1 MPLCN
6 DSSRNLAVAVAL
18 LFAGVLYFSFSTR
31 SISDPISDLLH
42 NTNTPQQVWLQKTIE
57 FPQDE
62 LEAVLE
68 SAAAGN
74 NNTVI
79 IALVNRAYV
88 VEVGEGRT
96 MLDLFLESFW
106 EGEGTLPLLDHLVLV
121 ATDHTAYDRC
131 RFKRLHCYKMD
142 IKGVDLEGEKVY
154 MSADFIEMM
163 WLRTHFLLD
172 VLRHGYHILFTDT
185 DVLWL
190 RTPFSRL
197 SNNGS
202 LDMQISVDQN
212 NVEAGHAI
220 NTGFFHVRSNNKTF
234 SLFNK
239 WYDMRLNSP
248 GMKEQDVLQK
258 LLDTG
263 FFNQLG
269 LNVNFLNTTEFS
281 GFCQDSTD
289 MGVVTTVHANCCRHI
304 PAKVFDL
311 TLVLSDWK
319 SYKTSHVNNKW
330 SPHHK
335 CGGSWKDND
344 YVPKP

>member
-18 LFAGVLYFSFSTR
+18 FFAGVLYFSFSTH
-31 SISDPISDLLH
+31 SISDHISDLLH
-42 NTNTPQQVWLQKTIE
+42 NTNTPQQV
-57 FPQDE
+57 DE

-88 VEVGEGRT
+88 EEAGEGRT

-163 WLRTHFLLD
+163 WRRTHFLLD
-172 VLRHGYHILFTDT
+172 VLSRGYHILFTDT

-304 PAKVFDL
+304 PAKIFDL

>member
-1 MPLCN
+1 
-6 DSSRNLAVAVAL
+6 
-18 LFAGVLYFSFSTR
+18 
-31 SISDPISDLLH
+31 
-42 NTNTPQQVWLQKTIE
+42 
-57 FPQDE
+57 
-62 LEAVLE
+62 
-68 SAAAGN
+68 
-74 NNTVI
+74 
-79 IALVNRAYV
+79 
-88 VEVGEGRT
+88 

-163 WLRTHFLLD
+163 WRRTHFLLD
-172 VLRHGYHILFTDT
+172 VLSRGYHILFTDT

-304 PAKVFDL
+304 PAKIFDL

-319 SYKTSHVNNKW
+319 SYKTSHVINKW

>member
-42 NTNTPQQVWLQKTIE
+42 NTNTPQQV
-57 FPQDE
+57 DE